1 MDHSP
6 KMVAL
11 PASKIMDT
19 TSRSSA
25 FPVFLTASF
34 RTRRIKCDEEKPSCL
49 RCARSYRVCQGYP
62 DSMAVTMPIRPGANE
77 TRREALLSYRPQII
91 SSPSRALTIG
101 CIRSERQRN
110 LAQFGLSLLSLDSF
124 SRFGAAGIVL
134 NTLLPQL
141 CLTIPSICVAATA
154 LGAVHQ
160 LRGSPNL
167 DNPTEEAFAASQY
180 QMALRAM
187 QRDLYTQPDGPIPL
201 IMMCFIL
208 SVAEILW
215 QQETNAII
223 HLRAASQLLQ
233 IRRNAQL
240 LSRSTRRDT
249 FDTDLRSTEDEIGII
264 LRTVDFQI
272 CSYAP
277 SRPPDL
283 PAISVPP
290 VLPSVTDISTAH
302 ITLIQLAHTCY
313 DFTRTAYKFKY
324 QPQSANPSIYIE
336 QGRHVAHLS
345 TWLEQLNL
353 AIIPTLHASPTDP
366 TQATSCYDALTLRM
380 TALSILIHLSCILT
394 PYETAFNAHAPHF
407 QQIVTDGEAV
417 MSMRQREAGLSLEG
431 TGPYHFRTGPGIVQP
446 LFLTAFKYRHRHYR
460 RRAITLLST
469 VGREGPWSGRREAR
483 ITSRLM
489 ELEEMR
495 SRDSSRRAHDTQ
507 STTTEVHAGAREN
520 IEERLP
526 VPSSTA
532 PPLAGRGDFD
542 SSRAVTERVQALR
555 TGKSSTEPRETVSEQ
570 TSYVPLLELP
580 ESALI
585 NNMGMSSDTSNG
597 RPSHRVIVRFTKCH
611 DMKAMLSYPCGH
623 GIGQT
628 QNLDSHI
635 LGPCINNPFWDRWEE
650 VLEF

>member
-1 MDHSP
+1 MADT
-6 KMVAL
+6 MA
-11 PASKIMDT
+11 IM
-19 TSRSSA
+19 
-25 FPVFLTASF
+25 PV
-34 RTRRIKCDEEKPSCL
+34 
-49 RCARSYRVCQGYP
+49 
-62 DSMAVTMPIRPGANE
+62 ANE
-77 TRREALLSYRPQII
+77 TRREAVSSHRPQII
-91 SSPSRALTIG
+91 SSPSQALTIG
-101 CIRSERQRN
+101 CVRSERQRG
-110 LAQFGLSLLSLDSF
+110 LAQCGLSLLSLDSF
-124 SRFGAAGIVL
+124 SRFGAAGAVF

-160 LRGSPNL
+160 LRASSNL
-167 DNPTEEAFAASQY
+167 DNPIEEAFAASQY

-201 IMMCFIL
+201 IMICFIL

-215 QQETNAII
+215 QQEANAII
-223 HLRAASQLLQ
+223 HLRAASKLLR

-240 LSRSTRRDT
+240 SSRSARRDT
-249 FDTDLRSTEDEIGII
+249 FNTDLRSTEDEIGII

-277 SRPPDL
+277 SKPPDL

-290 VLPSVTDISTAH
+290 VLPFVTDINTAQ
-302 ITLIQLAHTCY
+302 ITLIQLVHTCY

-324 QPQSANPSIYIE
+324 QPRSANPSIYIE
-336 QGRHVAHLS
+336 QGRNVAHLS

-353 AIIPTLHASPTDP
+353 AIIPALRDSPTDP
-366 TQATSCYDALTLRM
+366 PQSTSYYHALTLRM

-407 QQIVTDGEAV
+407 QQIVADGEAI
-417 MSMRQREAGLSLEG
+417 MSIRHREAGLSFEG
-431 TGPYHFRTGPGIVQP
+431 TGPYRFRTGPGLIQP
-446 LFLTAFKYRHRHYR
+446 LFLTAFKYRHRLYR

-489 ELEEMR
+489 ELEEMW
-495 SRDSSRRAHDTQ
+495 SRDSSLGARDTQ

-520 IEERLP
+520 IEEGLWI
-526 VPSSTA
+526 PSSTA

-542 SSRAVTERVQALR
+542 LSRSVTDIPETAQAPR
-555 TGKSSTEPRETVSEQ
+555 TGESSTEPREIILEQ
-570 TSYVPLLELP
+570 ASRVPMLELP

-585 NNMGMSSDTSNG
+585 NNMGMSSDTPEG
-597 RPSHRVIVRFTKCH
+597 QPCHRVIVRFSKCL

-623 GIGQT
+623 GTGQT

-635 LGPCINNPFWDRWEE
+635 LGPCVNNPLWDRWEE